1 MRGRDTRAGK
11 GAVGDIEFVIVRPSD
26 APAFVAAVVP
36 IAASAVGTRSL
47 SRPQPAAAGRPGL
60 WSVHLYRAEPAWR
73 AGQAERNY
81 ARRGSFR
88 VATKYPRI
96 ASAWYAERGVNADI
110 VSLHGNIELGPIVGM
125 TDRIVDITA
134 TGATLR
140 DNDLVITGRI
150 MDCTARFFV
159 NPGAARLDPRVRN
172 LADRLAAAVKDKHFE
187 PVAGSAQ

>member
-1 MRGRDTRAGK
+1 MRGRDTRVGE

-26 APAFVAAVVP
+26 APAFVGCGGADCG
-36 IAASAVGTRSL
+36 ICGWDSL
-47 SRPQPAAAGRPGL
+47 IEADLNLLQLVDLDYGL
-60 WSVHLYRAEPAWR
+60 CTFIEAEPAWR

-81 ARRGSFR
+81 ARRGSLR

-134 TGATLR
+134 TGARCAT
-140 DNDLVITGRI
+140 TTWSSPAASW
-150 MDCTARFFV
+150 TARPV
-159 NPGAARLDPRVRN
+159 SLSTRVPRADPRVRN
-172 LADRLAAAVKDKHFE
+172 LADRLAAAVKDKHLSRCGLG
-187 PVAGSAQ
+187 A

>member
-1 MRGRDTRAGK
+1 MACAPLSRRSPH
-11 GAVGDIEFVIVRPSD
+11 GAPVRPS
-26 APAFVAAVVP
+26 
-36 IAASAVGTRSL
+36 
-47 SRPQPAAAGRPGL
+47 
-60 WSVHLYRAEPAWR
+60 
-73 AGQAERNY
+73 
-81 ARRGSFR
+81 
-88 VATKYPRI
+88 
-96 ASAWYAERGVNADI
+96 ADI

>member
-1 MRGRDTRAGK
+1 
-11 GAVGDIEFVIVRPSD
+11 
-26 APAFVAAVVP
+26 
-36 IAASAVGTRSL
+36 
-47 SRPQPAAAGRPGL
+47 
-60 WSVHLYRAEPAWR
+60 
-73 AGQAERNY
+73 
-81 ARRGSFR
+81 
-88 VATKYPRI
+88 
-96 ASAWYAERGVNADI
+96 
-110 VSLHGNIELGPIVGM
+110 M

-187 PVAGSAQ
+187 PCGLGTIARARTGANVRAAGRLAPPPGLSFFEHNLDR

>member
-1 MRGRDTRAGK
+1 M
-11 GAVGDIEFVIVRPSD
+11 
-26 APAFVAAVVP
+26 
-36 IAASAVGTRSL
+36 
-47 SRPQPAAAGRPGL
+47 
-60 WSVHLYRAEPAWR
+60 
-73 AGQAERNY
+73 
-81 ARRGSFR
+81 
-88 VATKYPRI
+88 ATKYPRI

-159 NPGAARLDPRVRN
+159 NPGSARWIRACATWPI
-172 LADRLAAAVKDKHFE
+172 AWQ
-187 PVAGSAQ
+187 PP